1 MNVSALQK
9 LRKQSGKSANTMLI
23 IKYALLSSNVIKKIV
38 WNFLKRLY
46 TRSLNAI
53 NVINS
58 HKRLTRKM
66 VEIVAIASNVLIKIL
81 KWSHLMNMY
90 LEEWENWYNQVK
102 RELLKIFNLSKL
114 GKNFKFL
121 HFLLKT
127 YKSTS
132 LWLHLFVKLT
142 QFQ

>member
-1 MNVSALQK
+1 MNVLALQK
-9 LRKQSGKSANTMLI
+9 LRKQSEKSANIMLI

-81 KWSHLMNMY
+81 K
-90 LEEWENWYNQVK
+90 
-102 RELLKIFNLSKL
+102 
-114 GKNFKFL
+114 
-121 HFLLKT
+121 
-127 YKSTS
+127 
-132 LWLHLFVKLT
+132 
-142 QFQ
+142 

>member
-9 LRKQSGKSANTMLI
+9 LRKQSEKSANIMLI
-23 IKYALLSSNVIKKIV
+23 IKYALLSSNVIKKSV

-81 KWSHLMNMY
+81 K
-90 LEEWENWYNQVK
+90 
-102 RELLKIFNLSKL
+102 
-114 GKNFKFL
+114 
-121 HFLLKT
+121 
-127 YKSTS
+127 
-132 LWLHLFVKLT
+132 
-142 QFQ
+142 